1 MTPTRNRARQNL
13 CKAISACF
21 TAAMLI
27 AAPAPSH
34 AGDIPTF
41 AVDASWPKPLPNNW
55 ILGQV
60 GGITVDAQGHIWVI
74 HRPRSLTDD
83 EKGAALNPPR
93 SKCCVSAPPVLEF
106 DADGNLLRSWGG
118 PGEGYEWV
126 GREHGIEVDEKGF
139 VWVGG
144 NADNDNAIL
153 KFTARRQVRDADRQD
168 RAEQGL
174 Q

>member
-1 MTPTRNRARQNL
+1 MTPMSNRGHVARATGL
-13 CKAISACF
+13 FRTISICM
-21 TAAMLI
+21 AAAALI
-27 AAPAPSH
+27 GVIALPHAAH
-34 AGDIPTF
+34 AGEVPKF
-41 AVDASWPKPLPNNW
+41 AVDAAWPKPLPNNW
-55 ILGQV
+55 IIGQV
-60 GGITVDAQGHIWVI
+60 GGITADPQGHIWVF

-83 EKGAALNPPR
+83 EKGAALTPPR

-106 DADGNLLRSWGG
+106 DADDNLLRSWGG

-153 KFTARRQVRDADRQD
+153 KLTLDGKFVAQ
-168 RAEQGL
+168 
-174 Q
+174 